1 MGGEQYVIGV
11 DFGTLSDP
19 EAAALDRI
27 TDLYLAAE
35 TISPAR
41 FDGHFDE
48 LLERQRQLISE
59 YFTESAGLGSAEAQ
73 DPAATSDTP
82 APFGFDSAQSL
93 TGLRGELRGA
103 P

>member
-1 MGGEQYVIGV
+1 MSLSELFG
-11 DFGTLSDP
+11 FGTEADP
-19 EAAALDRI
+19 EAGALDQIRG
-27 TDLYLAAE
+27 LYDAAE
-35 TISPAR
+35 SVSQDSLDR
-41 FDGHFDE
+41 HFE
-48 LLERQRQLISE
+48 QLLERQRKLISE